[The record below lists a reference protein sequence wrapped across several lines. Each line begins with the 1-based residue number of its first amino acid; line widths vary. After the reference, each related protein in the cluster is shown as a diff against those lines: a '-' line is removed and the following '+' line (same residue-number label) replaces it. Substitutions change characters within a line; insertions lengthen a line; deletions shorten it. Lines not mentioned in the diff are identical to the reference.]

1 MSGLDELMLTKTQM
15 NKLKRAKSQG
25 VGADTKM
32 SKTQIRKA
40 IKQGGSLLSSLIS
53 LGTRALASK
62 LFGRGLSTLTSG
74 GQGLSTL
81 RKPIGGKGLSRKPGY
96 LMPYQPPPFFGTWED
111 PVGSGMSEKKTSFT
125 LRNNLVKPQF
135 KIYHYPT

>member
-1 MSGLDELMLTKTQM
+1 MLTKTQI
-15 NKLKRAKSQG
+15 NELKRAKSQG

-40 IKQGGSLLSSLIS
+40 IKQGGSVLSSLIS

-81 RKPIGGKGLSRKPGY
+81 RKPIGGKGLSRETRISNALSTASFLWHMG
-96 LMPYQPPPFFGTWED
+96 
-111 PVGSGMSEKKTSFT
+111 GSCWKWDE
-125 LRNNLVKPQF
+125 
-135 KIYHYPT
+135 

>member
-1 MSGLDELMLTKTQM
+1 MLTKTQI
-15 NKLKRAKSQG
+15 NILKRAKRQG
-25 VGADTKM
+25 VGADTKI

-62 LFGRGLSTLTSG
+62 LFGGGLSTLTSG

-81 RKPIGGKGLSRKPGY
+81 RKPRGGKGLKVSRKPGY

-111 PVGSGMSEKKTSFT
+111 PVGSGMSKKK
-125 LRNNLVKPQF
+125 NLSLLGT
-135 KIYHYPT
+135 IW

>member
-1 MSGLDELMLTKTQM
+1 MSGLDELMLTKTQI

-40 IKQGGSLLSSLIS
+40 IKQGGSVLCSLIS

-62 LFGRGLSTLTSG
+62 LFGR
-74 GQGLSTL
+74 GLSTL

-111 PVGSGMSEKKTSFT
+111 PVGSGMSKKKNVFHS
-125 LRNNLVKPQF
+125 
-135 KIYHYPT
+135 

>member
-1 MSGLDELMLTKTQM
+1 MSGLDELMLKKTQI

-25 VGADTKM
+25 VGADTKI

-40 IKQGGSLLSSLIS
+40 IKQGGSLLSILIS

-81 RKPIGGKGLSRKPGY
+81 RKPIGGKGLHVSRKTGY
-96 LMPYQPPPFFGTWED
+96 LMPYQPPIFFGT
-111 PVGSGMSEKKTSFT
+111 
-125 LRNNLVKPQF
+125 
-135 KIYHYPT
+135 

>member
-1 MSGLDELMLTKTQM
+1 MSDLDELMLTKTQI
-15 NKLKRAKSQG
+15 NILKRAKRQG
-25 VGADTKM
+25 VGADTKI

-40 IKQGGSLLSSLIS
+40 IKQGGSLLFSLIS

-81 RKPIGGKGLSRKPGY
+81 RKPRGSKGLQVSGKPGY
-96 LMPYQPPPFFGTWED
+96 LMPYQLPPFFGTWED
-111 PVGSGMSEKKTSFT
+111 PV
-125 LRNNLVKPQF
+125 
-135 KIYHYPT
+135 